1 MKAFFSKYGY
11 NIFKLF
17 LNQFAIALFGIAL
30 AVACGKAQ
38 NNTLQWVTSVFA
50 VLFYLF
56 LEYAAMWEIGAKD
69 GISAVARK
77 TSRKLWRGAVIA
89 LCANVLNILLAI
101 LILPGVIAPGTK
113 AQGFSSVVSVIAL
126 MIEGMYTGIL
136 AQPFRGLSLN
146 QYAWVYFAII
156 VPAVLVSA
164 GAYILGSYDL
174 HLTNILIPKNKD
186 VKDNGRRK

>member
-56 LEYAAMWEIGAKD
+56 LEYAAMWELGAKD

-77 TSRKLWRGAVIA
+77 TSRKLWRGAVIS

-101 LILPGVIAPGTK
+101 LILPGAIAPGTK

-174 HLTNILIPKNKD
+174 HLTNILIQKNKD

>member
-30 AVACGKAQ
+30 ALACGKSG
-38 NNTLQWVTSVFA
+38 NRTLQWVTSLFA

-69 GISAVARK
+69 GISAKARK
-77 TSRKLWRGAVIA
+77 ESRRLWRGAVIS

-101 LILPGVIAPGTK
+101 LILPGAFAPGTG
-113 AQGFSSVVSVIAL
+113 AEGFSSVCSIIAL
-126 MIEGMYTGIL
+126 LLEGMYTGIL
-136 AQPFRGLSLN
+136 AQPFRGISLN
-146 QYAWVYFAII
+146 EYAWVYFAII
-156 VPAVLVSA
+156 APAVLVSA
-164 GAYILGSYDL
+164 GAYILGSFDL
-174 HLTNILIPKNKD
+174 HFTNILIPKNKD
-186 VKDNGRRK
+186 VKNNGRSK

>member
-56 LEYAAMWEIGAKD
+56 LEYAAMWELGAKD

-77 TSRKLWRGAVIA
+77 TSPKLWRGAVIS

-101 LILPGVIAPGTK
+101 LILPGAIAPGTK

>member
-101 LILPGVIAPGTK
+101 LILPGAIAPGTK

-164 GAYILGSYDL
+164 GAYIFGSYDL

>member
-56 LEYAAMWEIGAKD
+56 LEYAAMWELGAKD

-101 LILPGVIAPGTK
+101 LILPGAIAPGTK

-146 QYAWVYFAII
+146 QYAWAYFAII
-156 VPAVLVSA
+156 MPAVLVSA